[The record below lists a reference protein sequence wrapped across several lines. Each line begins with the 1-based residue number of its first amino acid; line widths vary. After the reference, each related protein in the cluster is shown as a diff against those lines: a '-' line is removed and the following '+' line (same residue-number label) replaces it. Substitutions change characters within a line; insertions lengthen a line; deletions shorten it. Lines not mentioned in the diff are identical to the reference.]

1 MPFTG
6 MKGYYCDESI
16 FSVSVNNVIH
26 DLSQVNFIIMV

>member
-6 MKGYYCDESI
+6 MKVYFCNELI
-16 FSVSVNNVIH
+16 FSVGVNNVIH